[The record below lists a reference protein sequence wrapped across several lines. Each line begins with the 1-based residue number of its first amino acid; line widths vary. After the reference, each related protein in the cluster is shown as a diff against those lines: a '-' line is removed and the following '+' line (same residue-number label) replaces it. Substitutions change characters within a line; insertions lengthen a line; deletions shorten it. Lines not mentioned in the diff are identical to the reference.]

1 MSASTMTRRERPSQT
16 EEARRTR
23 RVTGRALALLVVV
36 GALLVAAMYPL
47 RAYLAERSRISDL
60 QGQVTQLE
68 RQNAEYDRQIA
79 QLHDPAYLERLARE
93 CLGMIKPGEIGFV
106 VVPKHG
112 KAGARVC

>member
-1 MSASTMTRRERPSQT
+1 VSASTTLSSRAD
-16 EEARRTR
+16 ARRNR
-23 RVTGRALALLVVV
+23 RVTGRALALLVIV

-47 RAYLAERSRISDL
+47 RAWINERSQITGL
-60 QGQVTQLE
+60 EQKVAQLE
-68 RQNAEYDRQIA
+68 RQTADYDRQIA

-112 KAGARVC
+112 KAGARIC